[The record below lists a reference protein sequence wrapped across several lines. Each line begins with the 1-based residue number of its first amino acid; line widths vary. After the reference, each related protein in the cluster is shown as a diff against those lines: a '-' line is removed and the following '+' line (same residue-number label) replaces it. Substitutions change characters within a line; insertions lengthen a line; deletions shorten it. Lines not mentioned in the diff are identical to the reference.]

1 MVEELS
7 ERWGKF
13 IHDDDESMGV
23 ALDGEDIAP
32 LVQKG
37 KECLIGKLLAD
48 RIMSKV
54 HLRAPLLRIWRPGG
68 KVSFQI
74 IGGNLFVMEFEEVC
88 DKLRILEGCP

>member
-13 IHDDDESMGV
+13 TLDDDESMGV

-37 KECLIGKLLAD
+37 KKCLIGKLLAD
-48 RIMSKV
+48 RIVPKV
-54 HLRAPLLRIWRPGG
+54 HLRAPLLRIGIP
-68 KVSFQI
+68 
-74 IGGNLFVMEFEEVC
+74 EVWYLSKLLVFYVGYVLD
-88 DKLRILEGCP
+88 DKNTLYNGCFLRG

>member
-1 MVEELS
+1 MAEELS

-13 IHDDDESMGV
+13 TLDDDESIGV

-48 RIMSKV
+48 RIVSRLTFELLYFTFGVQEVRYLSK
-54 HLRAPLLRIWRPGG
+54 
-68 KVSFQI
+68 S
-74 IGGNLFVMEFEEVC
+74 
-88 DKLRILEGCP
+88 